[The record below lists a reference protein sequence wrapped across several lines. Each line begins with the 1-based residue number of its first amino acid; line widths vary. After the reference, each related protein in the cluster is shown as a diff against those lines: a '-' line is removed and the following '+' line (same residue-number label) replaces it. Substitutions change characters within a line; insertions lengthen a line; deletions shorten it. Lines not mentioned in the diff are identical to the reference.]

1 MSEWVMRDYTYT
13 YDLVSYKVEEE
24 GDLADIITE
33 VHFNVTATDT
43 SLNSVTFPWAF
54 TFCKF
59 TTSGTC
65 PLTGKTI
72 TFTPLEEL
80 TDAKIIG
87 WIKSAF
93 AYQDRDIM
101 LNHYAAQL
109 LEGRTSD
116 NPEPLPDTSDSTDV
130 AN

>member
-1 MSEWVMRDYTYT
+1 MSEWTMRNYTYT
-13 YDLVSYKVEEE
+13 YDLVSYKAEDE
-24 GDLADIITE
+24 GDFVDIITE

-54 TFCKF
+54 TFCKY

-72 TFTPLEEL
+72 NFTPLEEL
-80 TDAKIIG
+80 TDAKIIA

-109 LEGRTSD
+109 LEGRTAD
-116 NPEPLPDTSDSTDV
+116 NLEPISESP
-130 AN
+130 

>member
-1 MSEWVMRDYTYT
+1 MSEWTMRNYTYT
-13 YDLVSYKVEEE
+13 YDLVSYKAEDE
-24 GDLADIITE
+24 GDFVDIITE

-43 SLNSVTFPWAF
+43 SLNSVTFPWTF
-54 TFCKF
+54 TFCKY

-72 TFTPLEEL
+72 NFTPLEEL
-80 TDAKIIG
+80 TDAKIIA

-93 AYQDRDIM
+93 AYQDRDLM

-109 LEGRTSD
+109 LEGRTAD
-116 NPEPLPDTSDSTDV
+116 NPEPSESP
-130 AN
+130 